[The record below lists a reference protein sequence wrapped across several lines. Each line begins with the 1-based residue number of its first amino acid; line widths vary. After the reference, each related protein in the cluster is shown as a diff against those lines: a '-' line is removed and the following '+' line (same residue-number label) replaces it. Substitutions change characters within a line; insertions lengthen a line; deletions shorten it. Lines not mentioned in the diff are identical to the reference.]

1 MIMTLT
7 SVLILAFGCWQFS
20 SVLAY
25 PAGTHP
31 GGRYHPWSNNPSL
44 GTPWEPNDNIG
55 RHVVTGRP
63 GPKDKG
69 KEKASSSQDPLE
81 RPPHRLMLPEEIPFS
96 VDELLNAPYDFQ
108 YLPSTLWRPVEGNRP
123 GHGLAEMESRPIAG
137 HYPRSDEDVGQPMT
151 PPSHVSNV
159 SQSHHNDPLLQHLQW
174 LGYQNVQYQQ
184 QPSGIQKVEGR
195 WSPQPSGYTPL
206 WNTPSAYHHLD
217 EKLHQSLDK
226 HNDQHRRQG
235 LPHASAPRRHHVQ
248 RPSHFRE
255 KNRAAFH
262 TEETRHRWQAFNKD
276 ILLNSFRHAVVKALK
291 ENIPL
296 DRAVES
302 DVRFALHRAGSSW
315 VASVVDNPFGPVEG
329 RVYFSDPEQ
338 HAFVSQWANAERVKL
353 AATSPTHDLR
363 YMRFNENTQR
373 WIMKRE
379 IVSGKEVVKA
389 APDDWW
395 PSTEKSRVIV
405 FKERVEKDTKKR
417 RERREMQRQEASRGS
432 GHSGR
437 ARSR

>member
-1 MIMTLT
+1 MKLT
-7 SVLILAFGCWQFS
+7 SVIILAFGCWQLS

-31 GGRYHPWSNNPSL
+31 GERYHPWSNNPSL
-44 GTPWEPNDNIG
+44 GTPSEPNDNVG
-55 RHVVTGRP
+55 RHLATGRP
-63 GPKDKG
+63 GTKDKG
-69 KEKASSSQDPLE
+69 KGKAPSSQEPLE
-81 RPPHRLMLPEEIPFS
+81 RPLHPLMLPEDIPFS

-159 SQSHHNDPLLQHLQW
+159 SQSHHNDPRLQHLQW

-195 WSPQPSGYTPL
+195 TEGKVFRMLQLQDVTMI
-206 WNTPSAYHHLD
+206 SA
-217 EKLHQSLDK
+217 
-226 HNDQHRRQG
+226 R
-235 LPHASAPRRHHVQ
+235 
-248 RPSHFRE
+248 
-255 KNRAAFH
+255 
-262 TEETRHRWQAFNKD
+262 
-276 ILLNSFRHAVVKALK
+276 
-291 ENIPL
+291 
-296 DRAVES
+296 
-302 DVRFALHRAGSSW
+302 SSW

-338 HAFVSQWANAERVKL
+338 HAFVSQWANAERGKL

-363 YMRFNENTQR
+363 YMRLDENTQR

-395 PSTEKSRVIV
+395 PSTVKSRVIV